1 MTISPETLKLGVSAC
16 LLGERVRYDGQ
27 HKRDTFVCDTLGPLV
42 TYVPV
47 CPEVECGLPV
57 PREPMH
63 LAGNPADPKLVTTRT
78 GIDHTNRMKSWAATR
93 VRELEAE
100 GLCGFIFKSKSPS
113 SGMERVKVYHEEKN
127 MLTGRAPGMFARA
140 FMDHFPLLPV
150 EEEGRLNDPGLRENF
165 IERIFTLKRYRDAM
179 RNARKISAL
188 TTFHAQHKQLL
199 MAHDPAATRALGK
212 RLATAG
218 KLPLKEVRSWYESDL
233 LTILSK
239 MATLRKH
246 TDVLMHMM
254 GYFKKHLSAEE
265 KAELLE
271 IIGQFK
277 AGLIPLIVPVTLLQ
291 HYVRKY
297 KEPYLADQVYLNPH
311 PIELKLRNHA

>member
-1 MTISPETLKLGVSAC
+1 MPTSDKLRLGVSAC

-27 HKRDTFVCDTLGPLV
+27 HKRDTFVCDTLGPFV
-42 TYVPV
+42 EYVPV

-63 LAGNPADPKLVTTRT
+63 LAGNPDHPKLVTTRT
-78 GIDHTNRMKSWAATR
+78 GIDHTERMQSWASER
-93 VRELEAE
+93 VQQLEAE
-100 GLCGFIFKSKSPS
+100 SLCGFIFKSKSPS
-113 SGMERVKVYHEEKN
+113 CGMAEVKVHDEQKH

-140 FMDHFPLLPV
+140 FMDHFPLLPA
-150 EEEGRLNDPGLRENF
+150 EEEGRLNDPDLRENF

-179 RNARKISAL
+179 REARRSSAL

-199 MAHDPAATRALGK
+199 MAHDPVATRALGK

-218 KLPLKEVRSWYESDL
+218 KEPLAESRLWYEVAL
-233 LTILSK
+233 LTILRK
-239 MATLRKH
+239 QTTLRKH

-254 GYFKKHLSAEE
+254 GYFKKIISSDE
-265 KAELLE
+265 KEELLE
-271 IIGQFK
+271 VIAQFK
-277 AGLIPLIVPVTLLQ
+277 AGLLPLIVPITLLQ
-291 HYVRKY
+291 HYVRKFQ
-297 KEPYLADQVYLNPH
+297 EPYLADQLYLHPH

>member
-1 MTISPETLKLGVSAC
+1 MVAPGERKLGVSAC

-27 HKRDTFVCDTLGPLV
+27 HKRDTFVCDTLGPFV
-42 TYVPV
+42 EYVQV

-63 LAGNPADPKLVTTRT
+63 LAGNPENPKLVTTRT
-78 GIDHTNRMKSWAATR
+78 GIDHTERMQSWASQR
-93 VRELEAE
+93 VRDLEAE

-140 FMDHFPLLPV
+140 FMEHFPLLPA

-179 RNARKISAL
+179 REAHSIASL
-188 TTFHAQHKQLL
+188 TNFHAQHKQLL
-199 MAHDPAATRALGK
+199 MAHDPVATRALGK
-212 RLATAG
+212 RLAIAG
-218 KLPLKEVRSWYESDL
+218 KAPLGETRTWYEAEL
-233 LTILSK
+233 LTILRK
-239 MATLRKH
+239 MTTLAKH

-254 GYFKKHLSAEE
+254 GHFKKRLSSDE
-265 KAELLE
+265 KAELLD
-271 IIGQFK
+271 IIAQFK
-277 AGLIPLIVPVTLLQ
+277 AGLLPLVVPITLLQ

-297 KEPYLADQVYLNPH
+297 KEPYLAEQAYLHPH